1 MARHDGHNIGCG
13 AMILI
18 EIICTVLTCLII
30 RPDDDGILLTI
41 ILGLGIGYAVASY
54 VNSSDRF
61 KDL

>member
-13 AMILI
+13 AMIFI